1 MKLIFN
7 LRKQPQK
14 SIILLAQLTIV
25 LYYLPY
31 FVLGE
36 NSNILIHDNLDSNVT
51 FIKILLDNNA
61 GFSFPSKVINQ
72 VFDGVPRYT
81 IYPLYQ
87 IPLVIFKIFGVY
99 FGYVINKLF
108 ISFIGFWG
116 MFLLLRKHFLPYSNL
131 NTQYISVGV
140 SLIFS
145 LLPFWSYSATVLGLP
160 FVLFTFLNLRNNNKR
175 FYNYLVILLFA
186 FYSSLVSSG
195 IFFLVIMTVIF
206 VFDVIKSRI
215 INMPFFFGLVLLSF
229 SYILSHFPLVYG
241 FLYNSTETHRFEF
254 YKESIG
260 FKTAILKSKFLF
272 LEGQYHAHSLHKY
285 FALPVSLI
293 LVVFYKSF
301 NKPIKLIFV
310 FIILTSLFYGFEEQH
325 LIKPILDELAKVFPL
340 QLQRFHFLHPMFW
353 FILLAVVLNWAESR
367 IKYSKVYIFSL
378 LTLQLVYEVKY
389 HEIWINRNKP
399 TFKEFY
405 TEASF
410 MNIKDVID
418 RPVDSYKVISVGL
431 HPAVA
436 QYNGFNT
443 LDGYFSNYPLEYKH
457 EFRRIIENEL
467 NKDEAL
473 KKYFDNWGSRC
484 YAFSSE
490 LGRDFISNKRDSIQD
505 LAYDFK
511 YLKNMGGEYIISVA
525 PINESINTEIE
536 LMEKINS
543 DASYWDVFL
552 YKIK

>member
-7 LRKQPQK
+7 LMKQPQK
-14 SIILLAQLTIV
+14 RIILLAQFTIL

-31 FVLGE
+31 FILGE
-36 NSNILIHDNLDSNVT
+36 NSNILIHDNLDSVIT
-51 FIKILLDNNA
+51 YIKILLNNEA
-61 GFSFPSKVINQ
+61 VFSFPSKVINQ
-72 VFDGVPRYT
+72 VLNGVPKHVICVTYD
-81 IYPLYQ
+81 ISL
-87 IPLVIFKIFGVY
+87 IIFKIFGVY

-108 ISFIGFWG
+108 VSFIGFWG
-116 MFLLLRKHFLPYSNL
+116 MFLLLRKHFLPILNS

-145 LLPFWSYSATVLGLP
+145 LLPFWSYSASVLGLP
-160 FVLFTFLNLRNNNKR
+160 FVLFAFLNLRNNNKK
-175 FYNYLVILLFA
+175 FYNYLIILLFA
-186 FYSSLVSSG
+186 FYSSLIIPG
-195 IFFLVIMTVIF
+195 FFFLMILSVIF
-206 VFDVIKSRI
+206 IFDVIKSRK
-215 INMPFFFGLVLLSF
+215 INIPYFFGLFLLSL
-229 SYILSHFPLVYG
+229 SYLLSHFPLIYS
-241 FLYNSTETHRFEF
+241 FLCYSTETHRFEF

-260 FKTAILKSKFLF
+260 FKTAILKFKYLF

-285 FALPVSLI
+285 FVLPVSVVLI
-293 LVVFYKSF
+293 VFYKSF
-301 NKPIKLIFV
+301 NKTVKLIFV
-310 FIILTSLFYGFEEQH
+310 FIILTSLYYGFEDHH
-325 LIKPILDELAKVFPL
+325 LLKPLLEKLTIFPVKL
-340 QLQRFHFLHPMFW
+340 KRFHFLHPMFW
-353 FILLAVVLNWAESR
+353 FILLAVVLTWAESR

-378 LTLQLVYEVKY
+378 LTLQLVYGIMH

-405 TEASF
+405 SEATF
-410 MNIKDVID
+410 MKIKDVID

-443 LDGYFSNYPLEYKH
+443 LDGYFANYPLEYKH
-457 EFRRIIENEL
+457 EFRKIIENEL

-490 LGRDFISNKRDSIQD
+490 LGKDFISNKRDSIQD

-511 YLKNMGGEYIISVA
+511 HLKTMGGEYIISVA

-536 LMEKINS
+536 LMERINS
-543 DASYWDVFL
+543 DASYWNIFL